1 MEKISLS
8 EYKKFYFDTEKCIPG
23 EHHFVAVYLLNK
35 FKKIPDYLNP
45 DGMKGKC
52 GDIVFEN
59 KNNNIEKQLSIEVKT
74 GKKGFCF
81 SKNETNFWFVEKNRK
96 EALPDY
102 LIALTENYLFII
114 EWKKFSD
121 LFIQLKKPKKIES
134 KTGNSS
140 RIYEK
145 ELLDVFIDN
154 SFEIDTAKEE
164 DIEACF
170 DKINKEIEKL

>member
-8 EYKKFYFDTEKCIPG
+8 EYKKYYFDTEKCIPG

-35 FKKIPDYLNP
+35 FNKITDYLNP

-52 GDIVFEN
+52 GDIVFES
-59 KNNNIEKQLSIEVKT
+59 KNTNSKKQLSIEVKI
-74 GKKGFCF
+74 GKTGFCF

-96 EALPDY
+96 EPFPDY
-102 LIALTENYLFII
+102 LIALTENYLFIV
-114 EWKKFSD
+114 EWEKFSD

-134 KTGNSS
+134 KTGNSAK
-140 RIYEK
+140 IYEK
-145 ELLDVFIDN
+145 ELLSKFSNASFKIDM
-154 SFEIDTAKEE
+154 AKEE

>member
-52 GDIVFEN
+52 GDIVFES
-59 KNNNIEKQLSIEVKT
+59 KNSKKQLSIEVKI
-74 GKKGFCF
+74 GKIGFCF

-96 EALPDY
+96 EPLPDY

-121 LFIQLKKPKKIES
+121 LFIKLKNPQKIVS
-134 KTGNSS
+134 KSGNSNK
-140 RIYEK
+140 ICEK
-145 ELLDVFIDN
+145 ELLIEFKNN
-154 SFEIDTAKEE
+154 SFEINTTKEE
-164 DIEACF
+164 DIETCF